1 MSPATPMGTAVGLK
15 VSTLN
20 DREILMTRLFDAPR
34 DLVFDAF
41 TKPHLIKRW
50 LTGPAGWSL
59 PVCEV
64 DLKAG
69 GKLRYV
75 WRHEDG
81 TNMGMSGVF
90 REIKRPERI
99 VHNETFDEDWTGG
112 ETLVTAV
119 FSEQDGRTIM
129 KQTILYVSREA
140 RDMVLRS
147 PMEDGVAQGYNRLDE
162 VLAQFQSQD
171 GARGAA

>member
-1 MSPATPMGTAVGLK
+1 MNAATPRTTVGLK
-15 VSTLN
+15 VSTPS

-50 LTGPAGWSL
+50 LFGPAGWSL

-64 DLKAG
+64 DLRAG
-69 GKLRYV
+69 GTMRYV
-75 WRHEDG
+75 WRHESG

-99 VHNETFDEDWTGG
+99 VHSEIFDEDWTGG
-112 ETLVTAV
+112 ETLVTTV
-119 FSEQDGRTIM
+119 FSEQGGRTTM
-129 KQTILYVSREA
+129 KQTILYVSRDA
-140 RDMVLRS
+140 RDAVLRS

-162 VLAQFQSQD
+162 VLASLQSQP